1 MKTVNLVQLKYISIV
16 VWVLMIGFV
25 VPSRSQEIF
34 HDVFL
39 EEIQRNATDIT
50 ANEYTR
56 TFTIEKSIAVFDKL
70 PQVCTFETM
79 YTDESKTG
87 NYPTIRIRRISVTDA
102 VFRPSVDAIY
112 QLGAKNNYVKNSYR
126 IIRHAP
132 EVHTIAISIIIPK
145 GIKLYIREAS
155 MQTTVA
161 EASDIRYRFLAH
173 GLDGAF
179 NRLSEISNC
188 ASNGTKYCIVV
199 PKRTL
204 DGVWCCFHDDDNING
219 LYYSNGQVV
228 CKKTIVGGSQ
238 IYIQYDEEGNVIG
251 NSAMPITSLTWNF
264 VEKLKYR
271 GYTNQN
277 ESVML
282 LDDFFSICSVT
293 GVHPVF
299 SVHPGNIFTANSCA
313 GLKELRAMLEKYNLL
328 DKFVIKLSSLNSKY
342 VDILGGDIEA
352 YNLIANDSTFERK
365 LETLKNSNI
374 ACRKCIEGAFGE
386 LTADRVKMATDAGV
400 SVGVWRF
407 GNKSADNQII
417 KEFIDIGVSEFTVS
431 MNNSFGLNWYTDT
444 SVDKI
449 PQLLIPIDYSSEH
462 YYDMKGL
469 RVVQFRKGIY
479 VKKGKKV
486 YINGYQ

>member
-1 MKTVNLVQLKYISIV
+1 MKTVNLVQLTYISIV
-16 VWVLMIGFV
+16 VWVLLIGFV
-25 VPSRSQEIF
+25 VPSYSQEIF
-34 HDVFL
+34 HDIFL
-39 EEIQRNATDIT
+39 EEIQQNATDIT

-56 TFTIEKSIAVFDKL
+56 TFTIEKTIADFDNL

-79 YTDESKTG
+79 YTDESNTG

-102 VFRPSVDAIY
+102 AFRPSVDAIY
-112 QLGAKNNYVKNSYR
+112 QLGAENNYVKNSYR
-126 IIRHAP
+126 IIRYAP

-155 MQTTVA
+155 IQATVA
-161 EASDIRYRFLAH
+161 EPPEMRFRFLAH

-188 ASNGTKYCIVV
+188 AKNGTKYCIVV
-199 PKRTL
+199 PKRTS

-228 CKKTIVGGSQ
+228 CEKNVVNGSQ
-238 IYIQYDEEGNVIG
+238 VYIQYDEEGNVIG
-251 NSAMPITSLTWNF
+251 NNAMPITSLPWKF

-282 LDDFFSICSVT
+282 LEDFFSICSMT

-313 GLKELRAMLEKYNLL
+313 GLKELRVMLDKYNLL
-328 DKFVIKLSSLNSKY
+328 DKFVIKLSFLNPKY

-352 YNLIANDSTFERK
+352 YNLIANDSTFDSK
-365 LETLKNSNI
+365 LEALTKCNLS
-374 ACRKCIEGAFGE
+374 CRKCIEGAFDE
-386 LTADRVKMATDAGV
+386 LTRDRVKRATESGV
-400 SVGVWRF
+400 SVGVWQL
-407 GNKSADNQII
+407 GNNSADNQII
-417 KEFIDIGVSEFTVS
+417 KEYIDLGVSEFTVN
-431 MNNSFGLNWYTDT
+431 MNNSFGLNWY
-444 SVDKI
+444 VD
-449 PQLLIPIDYSSEH
+449 
-462 YYDMKGL
+462 M
-469 RVVQFRKGIY
+469 
-479 VKKGKKV
+479 
-486 YINGYQ
+486 